1 MESRGFTLFELM
13 ITLVIVCITLA
24 IAIPSFDK
32 QIRHSRTEAATL
44 TLLSAIEASR
54 STAVFHN
61 SRTML
66 LATNKKWHDGWI
78 LFIDTDDDG
87 TLDNEETVVQSEAP
101 LKGVFISARAP
112 ANEYI
117 SFIGTGEGRKPGKRN
132 AGALLM
138 GTIKI
143 CPEQKGPG
151 YSLVLSRG
159 GRTRVAKLTE
169 EDCTAE
175 RS

>member
-1 MESRGFTLFELM
+1 MESRGFTLFELI
-13 ITLVIVCITLA
+13 ITLAIICITLA

-32 QIRHSRTEAATL
+32 QIRHSHTEAATL
-44 TLLSAIEASR
+44 TLLNAIETSR
-54 STAVFHN
+54 STAVFTN
-61 SRTML
+61 TRTML
-66 LATNKKWHDGWI
+66 LATNKKWHDGWV
-78 LFIDTDDDG
+78 LFIDADDDG
-87 TLDNEETVVQSEAP
+87 ALDNEETIVQNENS

-112 ANEYI
+112 ANEYV

-143 CPEQKGPG
+143 CPERKGPG

-159 GRTRVAKLTE
+159 GRTRVAKLTAE
-169 EDCTAE
+169 ECAAV
-175 RS
+175 RN